1 MTRPYPGAPDLAVE
15 VISPSESAEAVPRK
29 VRLYLDKGVEA
40 VWVVYPEA
48 REVHQYQREREP
60 RMVRVYRGDE
70 MLEAPGLF
78 PGLGLPLAAIFA
90 LPAALKR

>member
-1 MTRPYPGAPDLAVE
+1 MPDVVL
-15 VISPSESAEAVPRK
+15 ESKAEKTVSLESLMALGP
-29 VRLYLDKGVEA
+29 D
-40 VWVVYPEA
+40 A

-60 RMVRVYRGDE
+60 RIVRVYRGDE
-70 MLEAPGLF
+70 TLEAPGLF